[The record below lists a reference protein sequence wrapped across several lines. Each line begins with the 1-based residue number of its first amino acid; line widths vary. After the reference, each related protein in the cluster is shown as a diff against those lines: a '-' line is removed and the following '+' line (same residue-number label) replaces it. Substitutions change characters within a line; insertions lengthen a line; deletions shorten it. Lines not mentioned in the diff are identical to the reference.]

1 MSEAS
6 RIEERGPDFD
16 PTGTVDASTRN
27 ELHELGNLIVAVQH
41 CLRRLDGRQ
50 RTDELQEVVRTGL
63 EACEQGVESFRRI
76 QAAVM
81 SRNSHSARN
90 TQERAR
96 RYKMRAAE
104 YHAVA
109 DQMQNSTARASFRQ
123 LAENYDEIGQR
134 LEHVNQKVRD

>member
-6 RIEERGPDFD
+6 RIEERGPDFG

-50 RTDELQEVVRTGL
+50 RTDELQGVVRTGL

-76 QAAVM
+76 QAAVIG
-81 SRNSHSARN
+81 RNGHSPHD

-104 YHAVA
+104 YRAVA
-109 DQMQNSTARASFRQ
+109 DQMRDPTARASYRQ
-123 LAENYDEIGQR
+123 LAENYDAIGQR
-134 LEHVNQKVRD
+134 LEQVNHKVRD